1 VAERLGDPALAAY
14 TEWLRGCAML
24 FGGHDDGTAWEHTIT
39 KHERWFAPAQLI
51 PGHATIGLRLL
62 LRGYTAQA
70 RAEYER
76 GLSRLPDPRLAAGS
90 SFSMLGVMIPAVE
103 GQHAEAATALAALG
117 DGATPAHR
125 AHLITAAACAAIEQG
140 EIGAPFEALVAE
152 FHGLGLKPREL
163 MTQMKW
169 FYAFQS
175 HGRMAQLRL
184 ATDEQRPAAI
194 ATARQA
200 VRDLRRVRKASP
212 LLDAAYLIGEAALAQ
227 LTGDFRAALDWI
239 DRVEPI
245 ARRID
250 APVVHFEV
258 ARFRAR
264 AFRGLGQ
271 GNEAERQARYG
282 LMLANHYGWE
292 QRRRQIR
299 AEFGVDDAGLSHR
312 GTNVDRRA
320 DAGRNR
326 RLEALQQV
334 GSAAATILDPQ
345 ELARVALDEM
355 LGILGAERALFF
367 LLDDAGRPVHY
378 AGRGADGTDLQQQTA
393 YGATL
398 VDRVAESGEALVLT
412 GTEQGAA
419 LGSRS
424 AVVHGLRSILV
435 APVRFKGTT
444 VGVVYLDS
452 RLARGIF
459 TDDDVE
465 VLTAVVG
472 HVAVSLETA
481 RAAQLHLAVQAAR
494 QQQAFAE
501 TLRSS
506 LAELSAIHDPAVL
519 LRQLF
524 ATLVARASADAGCLI
539 VGSDVAE
546 VAGTATGLGSR
557 LTLGTVLTPTVL
569 PSVPAVL
576 GESAAVLAVPLFH
589 RDGPAGVVL
598 LGGPAFDDTAV
609 QVAAALA
616 IQGMSAYDNARLFSR
631 VQELATTDELTGQ
644 HNRRHFYAIA
654 GALVVAAD
662 RGRHDLAAAM
672 IDIDKFKNINDTY
685 GHGVGDE
692 VIRTVAARVRAA
704 VRQADVLGRYGG
716 EEFAVV
722 LPDHDG
728 DARVLAE
735 RMRAAVAAVP
745 IATAAGPVQVTIS
758 VGLAG
763 LTPGDRTLDH
773 LLARAD
779 HALYRAKEAGRNQ
792 VVEV

>member
-1 VAERLGDPALAAY
+1 MDN
-14 TEWLRGCAML
+14 
-24 FGGHDDGTAWEHTIT
+24 
-39 KHERWFAPAQLI
+39 
-51 PGHATIGLRLL
+51 
-62 LRGYTAQA
+62 
-70 RAEYER
+70 
-76 GLSRLPDPRLAAGS
+76 
-90 SFSMLGVMIPAVE
+90 
-103 GQHAEAATALAALG
+103 
-117 DGATPAHR
+117 
-125 AHLITAAACAAIEQG
+125 
-140 EIGAPFEALVAE
+140 
-152 FHGLGLKPREL
+152 
-163 MTQMKW
+163 
-169 FYAFQS
+169 
-175 HGRMAQLRL
+175 
-184 ATDEQRPAAI
+184 
-194 ATARQA
+194 
-200 VRDLRRVRKASP
+200 P
-212 LLDAAYLIGEAALAQ
+212 LND
-227 LTGDFRAALDWI
+227 
-239 DRVEPI
+239 
-245 ARRID
+245 
-250 APVVHFEV
+250 
-258 ARFRAR
+258 
-264 AFRGLGQ
+264 
-271 GNEAERQARYG
+271 
-282 LMLANHYGWE
+282 
-292 QRRRQIR
+292 
-299 AEFGVDDAGLSHR
+299 
-312 GTNVDRRA
+312 
-320 DAGRNR
+320 
-326 RLEALQQV
+326 
-334 GSAAATILDPQ
+334 
-345 ELARVALDEM
+345 
-355 LGILGAERALFF
+355 
-367 LLDDAGRPVHY
+367 
-378 AGRGADGTDLQQQTA
+378 
-393 YGATL
+393 
-398 VDRVAESGEALVLT
+398 VLT

-519 LRQLF
+519 LRRLF
-524 ATLVARASADAGCLI
+524 ATLVARVPAGSGCLI

-546 VAGTATGLGSR
+546 VAGTATGLGSG
-557 LTLGTVLTPTVL
+557 LSLPTVLTPTVL
-569 PSVPAVL
+569 DSVPAIL
-576 GESAAVLAVPLFH
+576 GAAAVAFAVPLFH

-598 LGGPAFDDTAV
+598 LGAPAFDDGAV

-616 IQGMSAYDNARLFSR
+616 TQGMSAYDNARLFSR

-644 HNRRHFYAIA
+644 HNRRHFSAIA

-672 IDIDKFKNINDTY
+672 LDIDKFKNINDTY

-692 VIRTVAARVRAA
+692 VIRTVASRIRAA

-722 LPDHDG
+722 LPDHRG
-728 DARVLAE
+728 DARALAE

-745 IATAAGPVQVTIS
+745 VATAAGPILVTIS

-763 LTPGDRTLDH
+763 LNPGDGTLDH

-779 HALYRAKEAGRNQ
+779 HALYQAKESGRNR